1 MRAIKQAFVCGR
13 TMAGP
18 DSPFPE
24 DCARIVI
31 PGLNFSSGRA
41 VYTVTDCL
49 EDFDYLQKLVDS
61 SEGGPAPE
69 SERSV
74 RKSESDPA
82 PGSEKTDRQ
91 IKADRSEPDA
101 VPGVILVLTDRTV
114 YGKVFGTPHALAE
127 EELGYSSHVR
137 AQEESILAMRMLED
151 LCVRLSGESETP
163 ILIGR
168 CAVFEIAG
176 AMHSFGKQEKY
187 LISRHSD
194 DPPVRQLFKVLE
206 NGDSGQIYNMEPEG
220 MFAGASDTAAG
231 GTGRNDAQTGN
242 GKQFTTPLSPIP
254 VCLDTGKADALARR
268 QQP

>member
-1 MRAIKQAFVCGR
+1 M
-13 TMAGP
+13 GP
-18 DSPFPE
+18 G
-24 DCARIVI
+24 A
-31 PGLNFSSGRA
+31 
-41 VYTVTDCL
+41 
-49 EDFDYLQKLVDS
+49 
-61 SEGGPAPE
+61 
-69 SERSV
+69 
-74 RKSESDPA
+74 
-82 PGSEKTDRQ
+82 
-91 IKADRSEPDA
+91 
-101 VPGVILVLTDRTV
+101 ILVLTDRTV

-137 AQEESILAMRMLED
+137 TQEESILAMRMLED

-168 CAVFEIAG
+168 CDVFEIAG
-176 AMHSFGKQEKY
+176 AMRSFGKQEKNV
-187 LISRHSD
+187 INRHSD